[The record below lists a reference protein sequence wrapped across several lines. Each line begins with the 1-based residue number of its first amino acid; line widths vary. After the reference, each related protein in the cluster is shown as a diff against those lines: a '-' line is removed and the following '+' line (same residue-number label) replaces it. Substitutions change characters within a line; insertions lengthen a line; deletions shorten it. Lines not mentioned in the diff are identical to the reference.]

1 MRYRY
6 QSRRVSVSASTLTSN
21 VNNYVH
27 LLIFDKQSMLSF
39 FMSNE
44 KIIYSVWALRNK
56 IYLKMLTNQ
65 SLMYLKNIVFSICV
79 INVSKK
85 REKNTD
91 LLSVVQP
98 D

>member
-27 LLIFDKQSMLSF
+27 MLIFDKQSMLSF

-44 KIIYSVWALRNK
+44 KLSYSVWALRNK

-85 REKNTD
+85 KRKKY
-91 LLSVVQP
+91 
-98 D
+98 